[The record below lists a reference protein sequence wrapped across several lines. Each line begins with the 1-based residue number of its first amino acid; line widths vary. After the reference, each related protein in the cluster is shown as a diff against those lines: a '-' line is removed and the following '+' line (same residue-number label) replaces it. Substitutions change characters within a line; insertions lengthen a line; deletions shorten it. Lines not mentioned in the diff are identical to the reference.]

1 MAQYD
6 LSTSSKWAS
15 LSNGSHTVKI
25 KAKATG
31 YEDSDF
37 STTVTFT
44 VAHTYTVTTSLANCS
59 KKSGPTTVTYGQT
72 ATFVFAATNGY
83 DLPSSVTVDG
93 ATIDSYT
100 QSTGTLVIKDVTGQV
115 SITVMAVAKTF
126 TVTMNLTNM
135 TKTSGPES
143 VRYNGTAQFMLAAD
157 TGYTLPDTVTIS
169 GATLGSW
176 DNSTGAL
183 SIRAVTNNVTITAA
197 GVSSGVTLE
206 AGTYEWVD
214 APNIL
219 NDYSVS
225 LNFECDNENYTSLS
239 IATAHEIISYENESN
254 PVIAYRS
261 GAWATSQTIV
271 ISEDQNVNSDFYNWA
286 ITGGQLVK
294 Q

>member
-6 LSTSSKWAS
+6 LSTSNKWTS
-15 LSNGSHTVKI
+15 LSNGSHTIKI

-44 VAHTYTVTTSLANCS
+44 VAHTYSVTTSLANCS
-59 KKSGPTTVTYGQT
+59 KKSGPTTVAYGGT

-83 DLPSSVTVDG
+83 DLPPSVTVDG

-100 QSTGTLVIKDVTGQV
+100 QSTGTLVIKDVTGPV

-126 TVTMNLTNM
+126 TVTINLTNM

-143 VRYNGTAQFMLAAD
+143 VSYNGTAQFVLAAD

-176 DNSTGAL
+176 NNSTGAL
-183 SIRAVTNNVTITAA
+183 SIRAVTNNVTIVAA
-197 GVSSGVTLE
+197 GISLNVVLE
-206 AGTYEWVD
+206 AGTYK
-214 APNIL
+214 I
-219 NDYSVS
+219 
-225 LNFECDNENYTSLS
+225 
-239 IATAHEIISYENESN
+239 
-254 PVIAYRS
+254 
-261 GAWATSQTIV
+261 G
-271 ISEDQNVNSDFYNWA
+271 
-286 ITGGQLVK
+286 
-294 Q
+294 